1 MSNKRVLVADD
12 DVHILDVVSYKL
24 QNAGLE
30 VITARN
36 GQEALEQAQV
46 ERPDLL
52 IMDYQMPGLNGLE
65 VCLQLREEPQT
76 QRIPAI
82 MLTARGLDVEQSEL
96 DRAGISVVIAKPF
109 SPREVLSCVEELL
122 GQEDAEVAEVGVEK
136 VRK

>member
-12 DVHILDVVSYKL
+12 EVHILDVISYKL

-30 VITARN
+30 VITARD
-36 GQEALEQAQV
+36 GQEALEQARA

-65 VCLQLREEPQT
+65 VCLQLREEAET
-76 QRIPAI
+76 STIPAI

-96 DRAGISVVIAKPF
+96 ERAGISLVIAKPF

-122 GQEDAEVAEVGVEK
+122 NQEDAEVAVEEVQK
-136 VRK
+136 

>member
-12 DVHILDVVSYKL
+12 EVHILDVLSYKL

-30 VITARN
+30 VITARD
-36 GQEALEQAQV
+36 GQEALEQARS

-65 VCLQLREEPQT
+65 VCLQLREEAET
-76 QRIPAI
+76 SRIPAI

-96 DRAGISVVIAKPF
+96 ERAGISLVIAKPF

-122 GQEDAEVAEVGVEK
+122 GQEDAKVAAEKVEK
-136 VRK
+136 